1 MTALWRRTPLGLAGL
16 AAGAALALGLTSLPV
31 VPAAAVPTGLGST
44 PAGGPARVATAE
56 QVARGRA
63 IFEARC
69 AKCHGPEGQGA
80 TEGPQLI
87 GQPNGLSG
95 YRTAKGLFDFV
106 TSDMPADAPGSLR
119 PEEYWDVLAFI
130 LDANRLIGPDVTL
143 GPDTAEGI
151 RLEP

>member
-1 MTALWRRTPLGLAGL
+1 VEGPAAAAAGAVRLRVIARARRRGLLGVVGL
-16 AAGAALALGLTSLPV
+16 AAGVALAAGT
-31 VPAAAVPTGLGST
+31 TT
-44 PAGGPARVATAE
+44 AGGAARIATAE

-63 IFEARC
+63 VFEARC
-69 AKCHGPEGQGA
+69 AKCHGADGQGTSEA
-80 TEGPQLI
+80 PRLI

-106 TSDMPADAPGSLR
+106 SSDMPFDAPGTLT
-119 PEEYWDVLAFI
+119 PQEYWDVLAFL
-130 LDANRLIGPDVTL
+130 LDGNRVIGPDVTL